1 MQHGIVEQYPGGK
14 NLVRTFVCIEIPRS
28 IQNRIDE
35 LRKTFQTIGADV
47 SWVRA
52 SNIHLTLKFLGDVP
66 HSRIEAIRSGVSRA
80 CHDVEPFELTVSG
93 IGGFPSLRNA
103 RVLWIG
109 LPQLPDSLRQ
119 MQKNIED
126 HLRQEGFPGDPRP
139 FSSHLTVARVR
150 SPRNLLPLTE
160 AFSRQGFVPETFQAR
175 QVIIMQSQ
183 LNPGGSVY
191 TALAVISLSG
201 LKAGIPQREG

>member
-14 NLVRTFVCIEIPRS
+14 DLVRTFICIEIPQS
-28 IQNRIDE
+28 IKNRLDD
-35 LRKTFQTIGADV
+35 LRQTFQPIGADV

-66 HSRIEAIRSGVSRA
+66 HSRIEAIRSGVSKA
-80 CHDVEPFELTVSG
+80 CHEVEPFELTVSG
-93 IGGFPSLRNA
+93 TGGFPSLRNA

-126 HLRQEGFPGDPRP
+126 YLMQAGFPGDSRP
-139 FSSHLTVARVR
+139 FSLHLTVARVR
-150 SPRNLLPLTE
+150 SPRNLLPLTD
-160 AFSRQGFVPETFQAR
+160 AFSRQGFAPETFQAR
-175 QVIIMQSQ
+175 QVIIMQSR

-191 TALAVISLSG
+191 TPLAIIPLSG
-201 LKAGIPQREG
+201 IKAGTPERER